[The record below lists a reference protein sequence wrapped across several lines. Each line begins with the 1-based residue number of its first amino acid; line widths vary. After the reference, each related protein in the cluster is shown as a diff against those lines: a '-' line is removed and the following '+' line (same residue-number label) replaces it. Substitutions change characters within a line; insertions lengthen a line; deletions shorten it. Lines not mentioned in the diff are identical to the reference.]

1 MIYYKNIMSLKDLVV
16 CAGSSATLAS
26 GVLTIT
32 NPAIQAGDVAIAS
45 FSTAVGTASAAVQ
58 LRAITTAGTATFTA
72 VDAAG
77 AAVAVAVGVDYFVL
91 KPIVMN

>member
-1 MIYYKNIMSLKDLVV
+1 MSLKDLVV
-16 CAGSSATLAS
+16 CAGSSTTAAS

-32 NPAIQAGDVAIAS
+32 NSAIQAGDVAIAS

-58 LRAITTAGTATFTA
+58 LRAITNAGSAVFTA

-77 AAVAVAVGVDYFVL
+77 AAVAVAVGVDYLVI
-91 KPIVMN
+91 KPISLS

>member
-1 MIYYKNIMSLKDLVV
+1 MSLKDLVV
-16 CAGSSATLAS
+16 CAGSSTTAAS
-26 GVLTIT
+26 GVLAIS

-45 FSTAVGTASAAVQ
+45 FSTAVGVASAAVQ

-72 VDAAG
+72 VGADG